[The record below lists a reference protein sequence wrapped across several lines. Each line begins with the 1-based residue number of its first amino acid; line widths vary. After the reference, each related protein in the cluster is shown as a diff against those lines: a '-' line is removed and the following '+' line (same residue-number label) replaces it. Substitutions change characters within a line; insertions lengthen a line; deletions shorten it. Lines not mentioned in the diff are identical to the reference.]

1 MASLVSKQC
10 VNFVKGFEGFY
21 SKPYYDCVGVKTLG
35 YGMTGS
41 EIAGIDYVTE
51 EQASQMLE
59 NLLNNKYA
67 QPIKDDLDSRGVK
80 LTQNQFDALV
90 SMAYNIGTGGLLGST
105 LYRNIC
111 NGVRDVDTITA
122 DFEMWDKGGGKVIS
136 GLLRRRK
143 AEAQMFF
150 ENGNEIKEDE
160 KDMKNIVCHNGGIAD
175 AHSSYFIS
183 CFLDCPIIDLSN
195 GQNIDFNKI
204 ENVYFVGGGNFPD
217 IKNGK
222 VIKGQTRYDTCIE
235 VLKNIGKLK

>member
-1 MASLVSKQC
+1 
-10 VNFVKGFEGFY
+10 
-21 SKPYYDCVGVKTLG
+21 
-35 YGMTGS
+35 
-41 EIAGIDYVTE
+41 
-51 EQASQMLE
+51 
-59 NLLNNKYA
+59 
-67 QPIKDDLDSRGVK
+67 
-80 LTQNQFDALV
+80 
-90 SMAYNIGTGGLLGST
+90 MAYNIGTGGLLGST

-195 GQNIDFNKI
+195 GQNIDFDRI

-222 VIKGQTRYDTCIE
+222 IIKGQTRYDTCIE

>member
-1 MASLVSKQC
+1 MTKLVSKQC
-10 VNFVKGFEGFY
+10 VDFVKSHEGF
-21 SKPYYDCVGVKTLG
+21 SATPYDDGTGVMTIG
-35 YGMTGS
+35 YGLIRDEIKGRTYIS
-41 EIAGIDYVTE
+41 EPEAAAE
-51 EQASQMLE
+51 LAE
-59 NLLNNKYA
+59 LLNTKYA
-67 QPIKDDLDSRGVK
+67 QPIKNDLNAKGIT

-111 NGVRDVDTITA
+111 NGVRDRDTITK
-122 DFEMWDKGGGKVIS
+122 DFCMWDKPLS
-136 GLLRRRK
+136 EPGLLIRRK
-143 AEAQMFF
+143 EEAAMFF
-150 ENGNEIKEDE
+150 ENGNVPEEDE

-195 GQNIDFNKI
+195 GQNIDFDKI